1 MIHCKIRVSFAPGV
15 ASVHLTKPFPTTC
28 DAVIHA
34 LDLYPDARRI
44 SVIAERGA
52 S

>member
-1 MIHCKIRVSFAPGV
+1 MIKCRIRLGFAPGIAGLKLTGLF
-15 ASVHLTKPFPTTC
+15 ASTC
-28 DAVIHA
+28 DAVTEA

-44 SVIAERGA
+44 SVIAERSG